1 MCTDKEIKEI
11 YNCSCSECKRK
22 FGHELVWFTWYRNS
36 YFCDECKE
44 IMNERASESYLDWQQ
59 RQNIKI

>member
-11 YNCSCSECKRK
+11 YNCRCSECKK
-22 FGHELVWFTWYRNS
+22 TFKNELVWFTWLENS

-44 IMNERASESYLDWQQ
+44 IMNGRVSESYLDWQQ